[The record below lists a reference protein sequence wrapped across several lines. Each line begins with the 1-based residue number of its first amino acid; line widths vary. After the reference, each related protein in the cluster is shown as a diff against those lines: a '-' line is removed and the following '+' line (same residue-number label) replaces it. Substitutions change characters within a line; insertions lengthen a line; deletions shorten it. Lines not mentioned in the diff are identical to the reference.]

1 MIAEESQKKLQTER
15 QEEALEEHEH
25 TGKVDQFYHLP
36 KGRDSGDGEEYTQG
50 QLEQRHGLALLVALL
65 SRTNDKLN
73 IVSFCKIL
81 K

>member
-36 KGRDSGDGEEYTQG
+36 KGRDLDDEEENIQA
-50 QLEQRHGLALLVALL
+50 QLEQDHG
-65 SRTNDKLN
+65 
-73 IVSFCKIL
+73 
-81 K
+81 

>member
-1 MIAEESQKKLQTER
+1 MQTER

-36 KGRDSGDGEEYTQG
+36 KGRDSGDGEEYTQD
-50 QLEQRHGLALLVALL
+50 QLVQRHGEALLVALL

-73 IVSFCKIL
+73 IVSFCQIL